1 MNFHCLILTN
11 NAVFGTY
18 FFVDLILRILK
29 ISIDSVSYKN
39 HFANIV
45 LCFKM
50 GVLVL
55 EKN

>member
-1 MNFHCLILTN
+1 MNFHYLILTN